1 MRLDLNSSAFAPGE
15 ILDVKPSDGNGT
27 LRRNTKAI
35 GNFSE
40 IMVRAALARAG
51 YFIAVPLGDNN
62 RYDLIAEKDNKLLR
76 VQVKTGRLRKGA
88 ILFACY
94 SSHAHRKGP
103 SCRPYVNEID
113 FFGVYCRELDSV
125 YLVPIQDA
133 VCLSGSLRVDRPRNG
148 QLRKVRWASG
158 YLIREPVSE

>member
-1 MRLDLNSSAFAPGE
+1 MRLVSKLIGLRSPAEF
-15 ILDVKPSDGNGT
+15 LDVKPSDGNGT

-88 ILFACY
+88 ILFARY
-94 SSHAHRKGP
+94 SLACP
-103 SCRPYVNEID
+103 SERP
-113 FFGVYCRELDSV
+113 LMS
-125 YLVPIQDA
+125 A
-133 VCLSGSLRVDRPRNG
+133 TT
-148 QLRKVRWASG
+148 
-158 YLIREPVSE
+158 